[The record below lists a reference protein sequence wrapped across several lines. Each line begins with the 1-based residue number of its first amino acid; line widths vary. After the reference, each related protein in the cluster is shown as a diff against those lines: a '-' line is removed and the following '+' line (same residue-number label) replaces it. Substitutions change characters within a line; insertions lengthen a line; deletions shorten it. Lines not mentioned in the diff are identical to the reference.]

1 MKKFYWTY
9 KYIKGRGRGR
19 EHLNSTKRQSCPSVT
34 SSIESQA
41 LQKSVFEYCGAN
53 LVGIQ
58 QKEEDRDVII

>member
-1 MKKFYWTY
+1 M
-9 KYIKGRGRGR
+9 KGRGRGR

-34 SSIESQA
+34 SIESQA